1 MSRELLS
8 VRYNSQRFVG
18 NGFENGG
25 SQNSVEHTG
34 ASDVTTDT
42 LSGSLTSTIS
52 SGMVNVARAAYAR
65 HNEPGLANSVNP
77 EATVRQGGVTDL
89 VVGRN
94 FFSPRFANMHRGEA
108 GDTRSLTDG
117 RHTIKT
123 GLNILVDKISDCFP
137 GNFSGAYV
145 LNSLEGFGCNLN
157 GGGAACFT
165 GPDASDSFAQAFA
178 GAGTTGATTNPNL
191 QEYSFFGQ

>member
-25 SQNSVEHTG
+25 PQNSIEHTG

-52 SGMVNVARAAYAR
+52 SRIVNVARAGYTR
-65 HNEPGLANSVNP
+65 DNEPGQANSINP
-77 EATVRQGGVTDL
+77 EATVRESGVTAL

-94 FFSPRFANMHRGEA
+94 FFSPRFTNIHRGEF
-108 GDTRSLTDG
+108 GDT
-117 RHTIKT
+117 
-123 GLNILVDKISDCFP
+123 V
-137 GNFSGAYV
+137 
-145 LNSLEGFGCNLN
+145 
-157 GGGAACFT
+157 
-165 GPDASDSFAQAFA
+165 SFAH
-178 GAGTTGATTNPNL
+178 
-191 QEYSFFGQ
+191 